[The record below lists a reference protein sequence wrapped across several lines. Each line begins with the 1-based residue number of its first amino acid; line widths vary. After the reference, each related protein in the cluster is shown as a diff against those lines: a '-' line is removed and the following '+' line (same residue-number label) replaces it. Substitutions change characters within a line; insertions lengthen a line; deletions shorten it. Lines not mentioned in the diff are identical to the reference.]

1 MNHFCSSSNQ
11 YLTMI
16 ISQYKMV
23 KFSELVPEL
32 YKRGR
37 INILV
42 EDYWLHSLHSSLLE
56 LHMTQ

>member
-1 MNHFCSSSNQ
+1 
-11 YLTMI
+11 MI